1 MWISMGDKYVNSSPA
16 NLIVGVDVVKI
27 TAVCH
32 VSGKGGSHL
41 PPLPSLLL
49 QLAVSALKVLSCKHN
64 LCIL

>member
-32 VSGKGGSHL
+32 VSGKGWES
-41 PPLPSLLL
+41 PPTPSFSLVP
-49 QLAVSALKVLSCKHN
+49 ASCVSSQSLVMQA
-64 LCIL
+64 